1 MAKKNASDAD
11 ADDGQGRAAGVPYDL
26 RRPPWSRLKSRW
38 WNPDDRRFFTP
49 KAFGWGYDINMYRI
63 THPFTKPKD

>member
-26 RRPPWSRLKSRW
+26 RRPTWSRLKSRW
-38 WNPDDRRFFTP
+38 WNSDDRRFFTP

>member
-1 MAKKNASDAD
+1 MTKKSASDS
-11 ADDGQGRAAGVPYDL
+11 DDGQGRLAGVPYDL
-26 RRPPWSRLKSRW
+26 RRPTWSRVKSRW

-49 KAFGWGYDINMYRI
+49 KSFGWGYDINLYRM